1 MFYPFKSSIKVKS
14 VNLNR
19 NIIPKQT
26 KRIQMTH
33 NKTLREGF
41 SLIELLIVIVILG
54 GLMAVVAP
62 GLMDSQRKA
71 TRKTMC
77 LSMNDLK
84 KRFEMF
90 SLDNGTYPDT
100 EEGFKALLSNP
111 DADKYPNYPVK
122 PYLKKV
128 AKDAWRTPFVYIKKG
143 SNIEIISYA
152 ADKREGGDGW
162 DKDILLSEC
171 NK

>member
-1 MFYPFKSSIKVKS
+1 M
-14 VNLNR
+14 
-19 NIIPKQT
+19 
-26 KRIQMTH
+26 IQLKKFRT
-33 NKTLREGF
+33 GF

-84 KRFEMF
+84 GRFEQF
-90 SLDNGTYPDT
+90 ALDNGMLPETD
-100 EEGFKALLSNP
+100 EGIQALLSNP
-111 DADKYPNYPVK
+111 DADKYPNYGVV
-122 PYLKKV
+122 PYLKKIK
-128 AKDAWRTPFVYIKKG
+128 KDAWNTPFVYIKKG
-143 SNIEIISYA
+143 SEVEIISYA
-152 ADKREGGDGW
+152 ADRREGGEEW
-162 DKDILLSEC
+162 DKDILLSDC